1 MAVPSPAI
9 KPLAVQG
16 GTHTFV
22 YRGAVGV
29 TGSNQNLNIDLTD
42 IAKYIRLDPDF
53 IPMLSVTFKGLSDGI
68 TAVTPDNL
76 VSADFHGPVSGDFY
90 VTVQVTSDSV
100 NNLCMVLLEPRHTIS
115 R

>member
-9 KPLAVQG
+9 KPLLVQG

-29 TGSNQNLNIDLTD
+29 SGVAQDLNIDLTD
-42 IAKYIRLDPDF
+42 IPKYIRLDPDF
-53 IPMLSVTFKGLSDGI
+53 IPQLQVTFKSLDDGL
-68 TAVTPDNL
+68 TAVAPDNL
-76 VSADFHGPVSGDFY
+76 QSADFHGSVSGDFY
-90 VTVQVTSDSV
+90 VTVQVTSDAIG
-100 NNLCMVLLEPRHTIS
+100 NLCMVLVEPRHTIS